1 MKLIDFDNTVP
12 NFEDGE
18 FKWYIDNYFLKY
30 LITEQAENLPRL
42 DNLMCFVVVSST
54 VKDYVL
60 INNNQEVLA
69 AYPYPEGFE
78 QMEANINIRKIS
90 KCFEENEHN
99 I

>member
-1 MKLIDFDNTVP
+1 
-12 NFEDGE
+12 
-18 FKWYIDNYFLKY
+18 
-30 LITEQAENLPRL
+30 
-42 DNLMCFVVVSST
+42 MCFVIVSST